1 MSNLYIELLFRQLFD
16 LLSAFTNVLNDIKM
30 LNPKAHITV

>member
-1 MSNLYIELLFRQLFD
+1 MSNLYIELLFRHLFD

-30 LNPKAHITV
+30 LNPKVHITV